1 MSDNKHGL
9 PIKIDLPEGFLEE
22 ETRNDYVISTKYK
35 ELWAVELDLLATVD
49 AVCKKYSI
57 PYYACAGTMLGAVR
71 HHGII
76 PWDDDIDIMLLR
88 KDYEELCKH
97 ADEFEE
103 PYFFQTGFNDKGN
116 MRGHVQ
122 LRNSNTTAILE
133 FDAPGKYSFNQ
144 GVFIDIF
151 PLDNLPDDSV
161 ERNNYIK
168 KLKKEK
174 NNYMRVRDIPTH
186 IGMAQ
191 SSVKRAAKWIISPA
205 LKFCDKNFDLSH
217 KLYINYEENLLK
229 YDKTKTK
236 QVGILTLAELGD
248 RFNWDRSDFEGE
260 VEYVPFEFLSIPLPK
275 GYLNMLVK
283 SYGEWNKP
291 VKVGTN
297 HGGIIFDCRIPYK
310 EYMQRL

>member
-1 MSDNKHGL
+1 MSDL
-9 PIKIDLPEGFLEE
+9 PIKIKLPEEFLNE
-22 ETRNDYVISTKYK
+22 ETRNDYLISTKYK

-49 AVCKKYSI
+49 AVCKKHSI

-88 KDYEELCKH
+88 KDYDKLCSY
-97 ADEFEE
+97 ANEFNE
-103 PYFFQTGFNDKGN
+103 PYFFQTEDNDKGH
-116 MRGHVQ
+116 MRGHAQ
-122 LRNSNTTAILE
+122 LRNSLTTGILE
-133 FDAPGKYSFNQ
+133 DEIHEKYSFNQ
-144 GVFIDIF
+144 GIFIDIF
-151 PLDNLPDDSV
+151 PLDNLPDNDD
-161 ERNNYIK
+161 ERKKYIEN
-168 KLKKEK
+168 LKQQK
-174 NNYMRVRDIPTH
+174 NNCKKIRDIPTH
-186 IGMAQ
+186 SGESNSELKNVA
-191 SSVKRAAKWIISPA
+191 RAMISPF
-205 LKFCDKNFDLSH
+205 LKVTDSLFCLTH
-217 KLYINYEENLLK
+217 KLFLK
-229 YDKTKTK
+229 YDADLKKYQSSNTKR
-236 QVGILTLAELGD
+236 VGILPLADLID

-297 HGGIIFDCRIPYK
+297 HGGLIFDCRIPYK